1 MGFDIESM
9 EDNEWSFCSL
19 WADKIGLPCGRA
31 LINEK
36 LQDDY
41 FFNRASIKD
50 CSAGAEMQVAKK
62 FWERGMDCCLY
73 FQTPSSRLPTLDT
86 MQVLVSRR
94 VKKNQGD
101 VVQIG
106 RRDLPAWID
115 VFCRSFRVLGWKG
128 EVERIMGL
136 NFEKLELL
144 LSYKDAK
151 PAGCAALY
159 KKRGLTGLYC
169 LGTLSS
175 HRGEGLARNI
185 LAFAQE
191 RADLLFLQTLE
202 SERLVGL
209 YKKSGFVQSHTKQ
222 ICVLKRPN

>member
-1 MGFDIESM
+1 M
-9 EDNEWSFCSL
+9 EVNVLSFCSL
-19 WADKIGLPCGRA
+19 LAKKIRLCCGRA

-36 LQDDY
+36 LQGDY
-41 FFNRASIKD
+41 FFNRASIED
-50 CSAGAEMQVAKK
+50 CSSGAEMQVAKK
-62 FWERGMDCCLY
+62 FWEKGMDCCLY
-73 FQTPSSRLPTLDT
+73 FQTPSRLPTLDT
-86 MQVLVSRR
+86 MHVLVSRS

-106 RRDLPAWID
+106 RRDLPTWID
-115 VFCRSFRVLGWKG
+115 VFCRSFGVPGWKG
-128 EVERIMGL
+128 EVERIMNS
-136 NFEKLELL
+136 NFEKLQLL
-144 LSYKDAK
+144 LSYKDGT

-159 KKRGLTGLYC
+159 KKSGLTGMYC
-169 LGTLSS
+169 LGTLSN

-191 RADLLFLQTLE
+191 KTDLLFLQTLE

-209 YKKSGFVQSHTKQ
+209 YKKSGFVQSHIKQ